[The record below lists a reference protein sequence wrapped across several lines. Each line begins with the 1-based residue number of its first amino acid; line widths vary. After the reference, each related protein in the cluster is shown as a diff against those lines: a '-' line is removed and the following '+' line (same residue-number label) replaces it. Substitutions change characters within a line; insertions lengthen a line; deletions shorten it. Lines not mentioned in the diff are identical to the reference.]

1 MTGAT
6 HKILFL
12 GGTSFVGRHIAEALI
27 AAGHDVTFFH
37 RGTTNPSPFPE
48 HRHIHGDRYGDVSVL
63 AGVSADIVVDT
74 SGYTPDSVAASAS
87 AVSASVRTY
96 AFMSSVDAYDLSAA
110 SVDETSATKPLPE
123 GATTSEAVP
132 DLYGAH
138 KALAEQRAI
147 AVLGAERVIAIRAGL
162 MVGPYDKTDR
172 FTYWPARVAR
182 GGDILTPVGPAMPVQ
197 FIDVRDVAA
206 WTAGAVANRLH
217 GTFSL
222 VGTPGALTVG
232 DVLDACRAAAPGDA
246 RFAWAS
252 TEFLQAH
259 DVGPWVELPLWLPP
273 LPELAGLLKVS
284 NDKARA
290 SGLRLRPLAETVRD
304 VLDEF
309 RQRPTTQTLRAG
321 LNPAREAELLAALR
335 RG

>member
-27 AAGHDVTFFH
+27 AAGHEVTFFH
-37 RGTTNPSPFPE
+37 RGTTNPSLFPE
-48 HRHIHGDRYGDVSVL
+48 HRHIHGDRYGDVSAL
-63 AGVSADIVVDT
+63 AEVEADIVVDT

-87 AVSASVRTY
+87 AVSSSVRTY
-96 AFMSSVDAYDLSAA
+96 VFMSSVDAYDLSAA
-110 SVDETSATKPLPE
+110 SVDESSATKPLPE

-132 DLYGAH
+132 ELYGAH
-138 KALAEQRAI
+138 KALAEQRTLAI
-147 AVLGAERVIAIRAGL
+147 LGAERVLAIRAGL

-182 GGDILTPVGPAMPVQ
+182 GGDILTPVGRTMPVQ

-206 WTAGAVANRLH
+206 WTAVAVANRLH

-222 VGTPGALTVG
+222 VGTPGALTFG

-273 LPELAGLLKVS
+273 LPELAGLLNVS
-284 NDKARA
+284 NEKARA

-309 RQRPTTQTLRAG
+309 RKRPATQTLRAG
-321 LNPAREAELLAALR
+321 LEPGREAQLLTALR
-335 RG
+335 GS